1 MELSFLVDALK
12 SLLINYTSNNSQIDE
27 SLNDLFSSLESKN
40 LNNEIENYAEFILL
54 ASSLFEL
61 KAKRMLPQEEEIEW
75 MDEVEVLKD
84 KDLAFARLLQFKAF
98 SEIGIALASKIK
110 YNENEIKSFKYYQT
124 KNLFPKPDV
133 EYEIN
138 KDKFNEVAIEV
149 FDRFKTIE
157 GFKHIDKDLPDLQK
171 AIDDL
176 LQVVD
181 KRLNTSF
188 ESILNEVNTEK
199 EAIAF
204 FLALLEAVRWGFV
217 KASQNDDGI
226 KIEKIMNYKKVITA
240 ILLVSDGSVN
250 HKYFLENFNI
260 SNEDLV
266 NIFDE
271 INDELKEKDYGFYI
285 KYDGKSSDLVTLS
298 SISTELAEFK
308 PPSVLRGLST
318 PALETLSIVA
328 YEQPVTKLKVSEIRG
343 VESESSLKT
352 LESRGLIEKSGYLDV
367 PGNPHLYITTNLFL
381 EKMDISSIDD
391 LPVLGEYFSNLEE
404 E

>member
-40 LNNEIENYAEFILL
+40 FNNEIENYAEFILL

-226 KIEKIMNYKKVITA
+226 KIEKNY
-240 ILLVSDGSVN
+240 
-250 HKYFLENFNI
+250 
-260 SNEDLV
+260 
-266 NIFDE
+266 
-271 INDELKEKDYGFYI
+271 EL
-285 KYDGKSSDLVTLS
+285 
-298 SISTELAEFK
+298 
-308 PPSVLRGLST
+308 
-318 PALETLSIVA
+318 
-328 YEQPVTKLKVSEIRG
+328 
-343 VESESSLKT
+343 
-352 LESRGLIEKSGYLDV
+352 
-367 PGNPHLYITTNLFL
+367 
-381 EKMDISSIDD
+381 
-391 LPVLGEYFSNLEE
+391 
-404 E
+404 

>member
-188 ESILNEVNTEK
+188 ESILNEVNSEK

-217 KASQNDDGI
+217 KASQNDEGI
-226 KIEKIMNYKKVITA
+226 KIEKNY
-240 ILLVSDGSVN
+240 
-250 HKYFLENFNI
+250 
-260 SNEDLV
+260 
-266 NIFDE
+266 
-271 INDELKEKDYGFYI
+271 EL
-285 KYDGKSSDLVTLS
+285 
-298 SISTELAEFK
+298 
-308 PPSVLRGLST
+308 
-318 PALETLSIVA
+318 
-328 YEQPVTKLKVSEIRG
+328 
-343 VESESSLKT
+343 
-352 LESRGLIEKSGYLDV
+352 
-367 PGNPHLYITTNLFL
+367 
-381 EKMDISSIDD
+381 
-391 LPVLGEYFSNLEE
+391 
-404 E
+404 

>member
-226 KIEKIMNYKKVITA
+226 KIEKNY
-240 ILLVSDGSVN
+240 
-250 HKYFLENFNI
+250 
-260 SNEDLV
+260 
-266 NIFDE
+266 
-271 INDELKEKDYGFYI
+271 EL
-285 KYDGKSSDLVTLS
+285 
-298 SISTELAEFK
+298 
-308 PPSVLRGLST
+308 
-318 PALETLSIVA
+318 
-328 YEQPVTKLKVSEIRG
+328 
-343 VESESSLKT
+343 
-352 LESRGLIEKSGYLDV
+352 
-367 PGNPHLYITTNLFL
+367 
-381 EKMDISSIDD
+381 
-391 LPVLGEYFSNLEE
+391 
-404 E
+404 

>member
-75 MDEVEVLKD
+75 MDEVEILKD

-138 KDKFNEVAIEV
+138 KNKFNEVAIEV

-204 FLALLEAVRWGFV
+204 FLALLEAVRCGFV

-226 KIEKIMNYKKVITA
+226 KIEKNY
-240 ILLVSDGSVN
+240 
-250 HKYFLENFNI
+250 
-260 SNEDLV
+260 
-266 NIFDE
+266 
-271 INDELKEKDYGFYI
+271 EL
-285 KYDGKSSDLVTLS
+285 
-298 SISTELAEFK
+298 
-308 PPSVLRGLST
+308 
-318 PALETLSIVA
+318 
-328 YEQPVTKLKVSEIRG
+328 
-343 VESESSLKT
+343 
-352 LESRGLIEKSGYLDV
+352 
-367 PGNPHLYITTNLFL
+367 
-381 EKMDISSIDD
+381 
-391 LPVLGEYFSNLEE
+391 
-404 E
+404 

>member
-1 MELSFLVDALK
+1 MELSFLLDALK

-181 KRLNTSF
+181 KRLNISF
-188 ESILNEVNTEK
+188 ESILNDVNSEK

-217 KASQNDDGI
+217 KASQNDEGI
-226 KIEKIMNYKKVITA
+226 KIEKNY
-240 ILLVSDGSVN
+240 
-250 HKYFLENFNI
+250 
-260 SNEDLV
+260 
-266 NIFDE
+266 
-271 INDELKEKDYGFYI
+271 EL
-285 KYDGKSSDLVTLS
+285 
-298 SISTELAEFK
+298 
-308 PPSVLRGLST
+308 
-318 PALETLSIVA
+318 
-328 YEQPVTKLKVSEIRG
+328 
-343 VESESSLKT
+343 
-352 LESRGLIEKSGYLDV
+352 
-367 PGNPHLYITTNLFL
+367 
-381 EKMDISSIDD
+381 
-391 LPVLGEYFSNLEE
+391 
-404 E
+404 

>member
-124 KNLFPKPDV
+124 NNLFPKPDV
-133 EYEIN
+133 EYEIS

-226 KIEKIMNYKKVITA
+226 KIEKNY
-240 ILLVSDGSVN
+240 
-250 HKYFLENFNI
+250 
-260 SNEDLV
+260 
-266 NIFDE
+266 
-271 INDELKEKDYGFYI
+271 EL
-285 KYDGKSSDLVTLS
+285 
-298 SISTELAEFK
+298 
-308 PPSVLRGLST
+308 
-318 PALETLSIVA
+318 
-328 YEQPVTKLKVSEIRG
+328 
-343 VESESSLKT
+343 
-352 LESRGLIEKSGYLDV
+352 
-367 PGNPHLYITTNLFL
+367 
-381 EKMDISSIDD
+381 
-391 LPVLGEYFSNLEE
+391 
-404 E
+404 

>member
-217 KASQNDDGI
+217 KASQNDEGI
-226 KIEKIMNYKKVITA
+226 KIAKK
-240 ILLVSDGSVN
+240 
-250 HKYFLENFNI
+250 
-260 SNEDLV
+260 
-266 NIFDE
+266 
-271 INDELKEKDYGFYI
+271 
-285 KYDGKSSDLVTLS
+285 
-298 SISTELAEFK
+298 
-308 PPSVLRGLST
+308 
-318 PALETLSIVA
+318 
-328 YEQPVTKLKVSEIRG
+328 
-343 VESESSLKT
+343 
-352 LESRGLIEKSGYLDV
+352 
-367 PGNPHLYITTNLFL
+367 
-381 EKMDISSIDD
+381 
-391 LPVLGEYFSNLEE
+391 
-404 E
+404 

>member
-110 YNENEIKSFKYYQT
+110 YNENEINSFKYYQT

-138 KDKFNEVAIEV
+138 KDKFIEVAIEV

-181 KRLNTSF
+181 NRLNTSF

-226 KIEKIMNYKKVITA
+226 KIEKNY
-240 ILLVSDGSVN
+240 
-250 HKYFLENFNI
+250 
-260 SNEDLV
+260 
-266 NIFDE
+266 
-271 INDELKEKDYGFYI
+271 EL
-285 KYDGKSSDLVTLS
+285 
-298 SISTELAEFK
+298 
-308 PPSVLRGLST
+308 
-318 PALETLSIVA
+318 
-328 YEQPVTKLKVSEIRG
+328 
-343 VESESSLKT
+343 
-352 LESRGLIEKSGYLDV
+352 
-367 PGNPHLYITTNLFL
+367 
-381 EKMDISSIDD
+381 
-391 LPVLGEYFSNLEE
+391 
-404 E
+404 

>member
-138 KDKFNEVAIEV
+138 NDKFNEVAIEV

-181 KRLNTSF
+181 KRLSTSF

-204 FLALLEAVRWGFV
+204 FLALLESVRWGFV

-226 KIEKIMNYKKVITA
+226 KIEKNY
-240 ILLVSDGSVN
+240 
-250 HKYFLENFNI
+250 
-260 SNEDLV
+260 
-266 NIFDE
+266 
-271 INDELKEKDYGFYI
+271 EL
-285 KYDGKSSDLVTLS
+285 
-298 SISTELAEFK
+298 
-308 PPSVLRGLST
+308 
-318 PALETLSIVA
+318 
-328 YEQPVTKLKVSEIRG
+328 
-343 VESESSLKT
+343 
-352 LESRGLIEKSGYLDV
+352 
-367 PGNPHLYITTNLFL
+367 
-381 EKMDISSIDD
+381 
-391 LPVLGEYFSNLEE
+391 
-404 E
+404 

>member
-75 MDEVEVLKD
+75 MDEVEILKD

-138 KDKFNEVAIEV
+138 KEKFNEVAIEV

-226 KIEKIMNYKKVITA
+226 KIEKNY
-240 ILLVSDGSVN
+240 
-250 HKYFLENFNI
+250 
-260 SNEDLV
+260 
-266 NIFDE
+266 
-271 INDELKEKDYGFYI
+271 EL
-285 KYDGKSSDLVTLS
+285 
-298 SISTELAEFK
+298 
-308 PPSVLRGLST
+308 
-318 PALETLSIVA
+318 
-328 YEQPVTKLKVSEIRG
+328 
-343 VESESSLKT
+343 
-352 LESRGLIEKSGYLDV
+352 
-367 PGNPHLYITTNLFL
+367 
-381 EKMDISSIDD
+381 
-391 LPVLGEYFSNLEE
+391 
-404 E
+404 

>member
-40 LNNEIENYAEFILL
+40 INNEIENYAEFILL

-138 KDKFNEVAIEV
+138 KEKFNEVAIEV

-188 ESILNEVNTEK
+188 ESILNDVNTEK

-217 KASQNDDGI
+217 KASQNDEGI
-226 KIEKIMNYKKVITA
+226 KIEKNY
-240 ILLVSDGSVN
+240 
-250 HKYFLENFNI
+250 
-260 SNEDLV
+260 
-266 NIFDE
+266 
-271 INDELKEKDYGFYI
+271 EL
-285 KYDGKSSDLVTLS
+285 
-298 SISTELAEFK
+298 
-308 PPSVLRGLST
+308 
-318 PALETLSIVA
+318 
-328 YEQPVTKLKVSEIRG
+328 
-343 VESESSLKT
+343 
-352 LESRGLIEKSGYLDV
+352 
-367 PGNPHLYITTNLFL
+367 
-381 EKMDISSIDD
+381 
-391 LPVLGEYFSNLEE
+391 
-404 E
+404 

>member
-176 LQVVD
+176 LHVVD

-217 KASQNDDGI
+217 IASQNDEGI
-226 KIEKIMNYKKVITA
+226 KIEKNY
-240 ILLVSDGSVN
+240 
-250 HKYFLENFNI
+250 
-260 SNEDLV
+260 
-266 NIFDE
+266 
-271 INDELKEKDYGFYI
+271 EL
-285 KYDGKSSDLVTLS
+285 
-298 SISTELAEFK
+298 
-308 PPSVLRGLST
+308 
-318 PALETLSIVA
+318 
-328 YEQPVTKLKVSEIRG
+328 
-343 VESESSLKT
+343 
-352 LESRGLIEKSGYLDV
+352 
-367 PGNPHLYITTNLFL
+367 
-381 EKMDISSIDD
+381 
-391 LPVLGEYFSNLEE
+391 
-404 E
+404 

>member
-1 MELSFLVDALK
+1 MELSFLLDALK

-226 KIEKIMNYKKVITA
+226 KIEKNY
-240 ILLVSDGSVN
+240 
-250 HKYFLENFNI
+250 
-260 SNEDLV
+260 
-266 NIFDE
+266 
-271 INDELKEKDYGFYI
+271 EL
-285 KYDGKSSDLVTLS
+285 
-298 SISTELAEFK
+298 
-308 PPSVLRGLST
+308 
-318 PALETLSIVA
+318 
-328 YEQPVTKLKVSEIRG
+328 
-343 VESESSLKT
+343 
-352 LESRGLIEKSGYLDV
+352 
-367 PGNPHLYITTNLFL
+367 
-381 EKMDISSIDD
+381 
-391 LPVLGEYFSNLEE
+391 
-404 E
+404 

>member
-54 ASSLFEL
+54 ASSLFQL
-61 KAKRMLPQEEEIEW
+61 KAKRMLTQEEEIEW

-188 ESILNEVNTEK
+188 ESILNDVNSEK

-217 KASQNDDGI
+217 KASQNDEGI
-226 KIEKIMNYKKVITA
+226 KIEKNY
-240 ILLVSDGSVN
+240 
-250 HKYFLENFNI
+250 
-260 SNEDLV
+260 
-266 NIFDE
+266 
-271 INDELKEKDYGFYI
+271 EL
-285 KYDGKSSDLVTLS
+285 
-298 SISTELAEFK
+298 
-308 PPSVLRGLST
+308 
-318 PALETLSIVA
+318 
-328 YEQPVTKLKVSEIRG
+328 
-343 VESESSLKT
+343 
-352 LESRGLIEKSGYLDV
+352 
-367 PGNPHLYITTNLFL
+367 
-381 EKMDISSIDD
+381 
-391 LPVLGEYFSNLEE
+391 
-404 E
+404 

>member
-138 KDKFNEVAIEV
+138 KEKFNEVAIEV

-217 KASQNDDGI
+217 KASQNDEGI
-226 KIEKIMNYKKVITA
+226 KIEKNY
-240 ILLVSDGSVN
+240 
-250 HKYFLENFNI
+250 
-260 SNEDLV
+260 
-266 NIFDE
+266 
-271 INDELKEKDYGFYI
+271 EL
-285 KYDGKSSDLVTLS
+285 
-298 SISTELAEFK
+298 
-308 PPSVLRGLST
+308 
-318 PALETLSIVA
+318 
-328 YEQPVTKLKVSEIRG
+328 
-343 VESESSLKT
+343 
-352 LESRGLIEKSGYLDV
+352 
-367 PGNPHLYITTNLFL
+367 
-381 EKMDISSIDD
+381 
-391 LPVLGEYFSNLEE
+391 
-404 E
+404 

>member
-138 KDKFNEVAIEV
+138 KDKFNDVAIEV

-217 KASQNDDGI
+217 KASQNDEGI
-226 KIEKIMNYKKVITA
+226 KIEKNY
-240 ILLVSDGSVN
+240 
-250 HKYFLENFNI
+250 
-260 SNEDLV
+260 
-266 NIFDE
+266 
-271 INDELKEKDYGFYI
+271 EL
-285 KYDGKSSDLVTLS
+285 
-298 SISTELAEFK
+298 
-308 PPSVLRGLST
+308 
-318 PALETLSIVA
+318 
-328 YEQPVTKLKVSEIRG
+328 
-343 VESESSLKT
+343 
-352 LESRGLIEKSGYLDV
+352 
-367 PGNPHLYITTNLFL
+367 
-381 EKMDISSIDD
+381 
-391 LPVLGEYFSNLEE
+391 
-404 E
+404 

>member
-27 SLNDLFSSLESKN
+27 SLNDLFSSLELKN

-75 MDEVEVLKD
+75 MDEVEILKD

-138 KDKFNEVAIEV
+138 KDKFNDVAIEV

-217 KASQNDDGI
+217 KASQNDEGI
-226 KIEKIMNYKKVITA
+226 KIEKNY
-240 ILLVSDGSVN
+240 
-250 HKYFLENFNI
+250 
-260 SNEDLV
+260 
-266 NIFDE
+266 
-271 INDELKEKDYGFYI
+271 EL
-285 KYDGKSSDLVTLS
+285 
-298 SISTELAEFK
+298 
-308 PPSVLRGLST
+308 
-318 PALETLSIVA
+318 
-328 YEQPVTKLKVSEIRG
+328 
-343 VESESSLKT
+343 
-352 LESRGLIEKSGYLDV
+352 
-367 PGNPHLYITTNLFL
+367 
-381 EKMDISSIDD
+381 
-391 LPVLGEYFSNLEE
+391 
-404 E
+404 

>member
-1 MELSFLVDALK
+1 MELSFLIDALK

-149 FDRFKTIE
+149 YNRFKTIE

-217 KASQNDDGI
+217 KASQNDEGI
-226 KIEKIMNYKKVITA
+226 KIEKNY
-240 ILLVSDGSVN
+240 
-250 HKYFLENFNI
+250 
-260 SNEDLV
+260 
-266 NIFDE
+266 
-271 INDELKEKDYGFYI
+271 EL
-285 KYDGKSSDLVTLS
+285 
-298 SISTELAEFK
+298 
-308 PPSVLRGLST
+308 
-318 PALETLSIVA
+318 
-328 YEQPVTKLKVSEIRG
+328 
-343 VESESSLKT
+343 
-352 LESRGLIEKSGYLDV
+352 
-367 PGNPHLYITTNLFL
+367 
-381 EKMDISSIDD
+381 
-391 LPVLGEYFSNLEE
+391 
-404 E
+404 

>member
-27 SLNDLFSSLESKN
+27 SLNDLFSSLELKN

-138 KDKFNEVAIEV
+138 KNKFNEVAIEV

-204 FLALLEAVRWGFV
+204 FLALLEAVRWGFI
-217 KASQNDDGI
+217 KASQNDEGI
-226 KIEKIMNYKKVITA
+226 KIEKNY
-240 ILLVSDGSVN
+240 
-250 HKYFLENFNI
+250 
-260 SNEDLV
+260 
-266 NIFDE
+266 
-271 INDELKEKDYGFYI
+271 EL
-285 KYDGKSSDLVTLS
+285 
-298 SISTELAEFK
+298 
-308 PPSVLRGLST
+308 
-318 PALETLSIVA
+318 
-328 YEQPVTKLKVSEIRG
+328 
-343 VESESSLKT
+343 
-352 LESRGLIEKSGYLDV
+352 
-367 PGNPHLYITTNLFL
+367 
-381 EKMDISSIDD
+381 
-391 LPVLGEYFSNLEE
+391 
-404 E
+404 

>member
-40 LNNEIENYAEFILL
+40 INNEIENYAEFILL

-188 ESILNEVNTEK
+188 ESILNDVNSEK

-217 KASQNDDGI
+217 KASQNDEGI
-226 KIEKIMNYKKVITA
+226 KIEKNY
-240 ILLVSDGSVN
+240 
-250 HKYFLENFNI
+250 
-260 SNEDLV
+260 
-266 NIFDE
+266 
-271 INDELKEKDYGFYI
+271 EL
-285 KYDGKSSDLVTLS
+285 
-298 SISTELAEFK
+298 
-308 PPSVLRGLST
+308 
-318 PALETLSIVA
+318 
-328 YEQPVTKLKVSEIRG
+328 
-343 VESESSLKT
+343 
-352 LESRGLIEKSGYLDV
+352 
-367 PGNPHLYITTNLFL
+367 
-381 EKMDISSIDD
+381 
-391 LPVLGEYFSNLEE
+391 
-404 E
+404 

>member
-75 MDEVEVLKD
+75 MDEVEILKD

-138 KDKFNEVAIEV
+138 KEKFNEVAIEV

-217 KASQNDDGI
+217 KASQNDEGI
-226 KIEKIMNYKKVITA
+226 KIEKNY
-240 ILLVSDGSVN
+240 
-250 HKYFLENFNI
+250 
-260 SNEDLV
+260 
-266 NIFDE
+266 
-271 INDELKEKDYGFYI
+271 EL
-285 KYDGKSSDLVTLS
+285 
-298 SISTELAEFK
+298 
-308 PPSVLRGLST
+308 
-318 PALETLSIVA
+318 
-328 YEQPVTKLKVSEIRG
+328 
-343 VESESSLKT
+343 
-352 LESRGLIEKSGYLDV
+352 
-367 PGNPHLYITTNLFL
+367 
-381 EKMDISSIDD
+381 
-391 LPVLGEYFSNLEE
+391 
-404 E
+404 

>member
-199 EAIAF
+199 QAIAF

-217 KASQNDDGI
+217 KASQNDEGI
-226 KIEKIMNYKKVITA
+226 KIEKNY
-240 ILLVSDGSVN
+240 
-250 HKYFLENFNI
+250 
-260 SNEDLV
+260 
-266 NIFDE
+266 
-271 INDELKEKDYGFYI
+271 EL
-285 KYDGKSSDLVTLS
+285 
-298 SISTELAEFK
+298 
-308 PPSVLRGLST
+308 
-318 PALETLSIVA
+318 
-328 YEQPVTKLKVSEIRG
+328 
-343 VESESSLKT
+343 
-352 LESRGLIEKSGYLDV
+352 
-367 PGNPHLYITTNLFL
+367 
-381 EKMDISSIDD
+381 
-391 LPVLGEYFSNLEE
+391 
-404 E
+404 

>member
-27 SLNDLFSSLESKN
+27 SLNDLFSSLELKN

-149 FDRFKTIE
+149 YDRFKTIE

-226 KIEKIMNYKKVITA
+226 KIEKNY
-240 ILLVSDGSVN
+240 
-250 HKYFLENFNI
+250 
-260 SNEDLV
+260 
-266 NIFDE
+266 
-271 INDELKEKDYGFYI
+271 EL
-285 KYDGKSSDLVTLS
+285 
-298 SISTELAEFK
+298 
-308 PPSVLRGLST
+308 
-318 PALETLSIVA
+318 
-328 YEQPVTKLKVSEIRG
+328 
-343 VESESSLKT
+343 
-352 LESRGLIEKSGYLDV
+352 
-367 PGNPHLYITTNLFL
+367 
-381 EKMDISSIDD
+381 
-391 LPVLGEYFSNLEE
+391 
-404 E
+404 

>member
-1 MELSFLVDALK
+1 MELSFLLDALK

-133 EYEIN
+133 DYEIN
-138 KDKFNEVAIEV
+138 KNKFNEVAIEV

-181 KRLNTSF
+181 KRLNISF
-188 ESILNEVNTEK
+188 ESILNDVNSEK

-217 KASQNDDGI
+217 KANQNDEGI
-226 KIEKIMNYKKVITA
+226 KIEKNKK
-240 ILLVSDGSVN
+240 
-250 HKYFLENFNI
+250 
-260 SNEDLV
+260 
-266 NIFDE
+266 
-271 INDELKEKDYGFYI
+271 
-285 KYDGKSSDLVTLS
+285 
-298 SISTELAEFK
+298 
-308 PPSVLRGLST
+308 
-318 PALETLSIVA
+318 
-328 YEQPVTKLKVSEIRG
+328 
-343 VESESSLKT
+343 
-352 LESRGLIEKSGYLDV
+352 
-367 PGNPHLYITTNLFL
+367 
-381 EKMDISSIDD
+381 
-391 LPVLGEYFSNLEE
+391 
-404 E
+404 

>member
-138 KDKFNEVAIEV
+138 KEKFNEVAIEV

-226 KIEKIMNYKKVITA
+226 KIEKNY
-240 ILLVSDGSVN
+240 
-250 HKYFLENFNI
+250 
-260 SNEDLV
+260 
-266 NIFDE
+266 
-271 INDELKEKDYGFYI
+271 EL
-285 KYDGKSSDLVTLS
+285 
-298 SISTELAEFK
+298 
-308 PPSVLRGLST
+308 
-318 PALETLSIVA
+318 
-328 YEQPVTKLKVSEIRG
+328 
-343 VESESSLKT
+343 
-352 LESRGLIEKSGYLDV
+352 
-367 PGNPHLYITTNLFL
+367 
-381 EKMDISSIDD
+381 
-391 LPVLGEYFSNLEE
+391 
-404 E
+404 

>member
-149 FDRFKTIE
+149 FNRFKTIE

-188 ESILNEVNTEK
+188 ESILNEVDTEK

-217 KASQNDDGI
+217 KASQNDEGI
-226 KIEKIMNYKKVITA
+226 KIEKNY
-240 ILLVSDGSVN
+240 
-250 HKYFLENFNI
+250 
-260 SNEDLV
+260 
-266 NIFDE
+266 
-271 INDELKEKDYGFYI
+271 EL
-285 KYDGKSSDLVTLS
+285 
-298 SISTELAEFK
+298 
-308 PPSVLRGLST
+308 
-318 PALETLSIVA
+318 
-328 YEQPVTKLKVSEIRG
+328 
-343 VESESSLKT
+343 
-352 LESRGLIEKSGYLDV
+352 
-367 PGNPHLYITTNLFL
+367 
-381 EKMDISSIDD
+381 
-391 LPVLGEYFSNLEE
+391 
-404 E
+404 

>member
-1 MELSFLVDALK
+1 MELNFLVDALK

-124 KNLFPKPDV
+124 KNLFPKPDI
-133 EYEIN
+133 EYKIN

-176 LQVVD
+176 LQIVD
-181 KRLNTSF
+181 KRLNISF
-188 ESILNEVNTEK
+188 ESILNDVNSEK

-217 KASQNDDGI
+217 KASQNDEGI
-226 KIEKIMNYKKVITA
+226 KIEKNY
-240 ILLVSDGSVN
+240 
-250 HKYFLENFNI
+250 
-260 SNEDLV
+260 
-266 NIFDE
+266 
-271 INDELKEKDYGFYI
+271 EL
-285 KYDGKSSDLVTLS
+285 
-298 SISTELAEFK
+298 
-308 PPSVLRGLST
+308 
-318 PALETLSIVA
+318 
-328 YEQPVTKLKVSEIRG
+328 
-343 VESESSLKT
+343 
-352 LESRGLIEKSGYLDV
+352 
-367 PGNPHLYITTNLFL
+367 
-381 EKMDISSIDD
+381 
-391 LPVLGEYFSNLEE
+391 
-404 E
+404 